1 MQARRVLFTARG
13 EVSVE
18 AFDIATPDSDRIL
31 VETLYTAISP
41 GTERAF
47 LLAEPNTITQ
57 KSGFPFGPG
66 YSNVG
71 RVVAIGNAVR
81 KFRPG
86 DLVATR
92 QAHVSHFLLPET
104 TGPGEP
110 PEKYRGQFRSP
121 IVPTEPA
128 VGLHYIWPLSPHLDE
143 QTLKASTPF
152 GIVSVGVTGA
162 RYARIDLGESV
173 LVIGLGPVGLYAAQS
188 AKLAGGF
195 PVLGLDPIPSRRKLA
210 QELGVDDAY
219 AAPGELESGH
229 RLMSG
234 RAPMIVIE
242 ATGNPDAVNLAFRL
256 CARHGRVVLLGST
269 RGVTPQV
276 DFYTDVHRKGLTIIG
291 AHVLTRPVLDD
302 SDGRWNAWDEN
313 ALVLRLIE
321 SGRLNCAPLIAR
333 EFAADK
339 AADAYRLIEES
350 PETLGVLLN
359 WKH

>member
-1 MQARRVLFTARG
+1 MQARRVLFIARG
-13 EVSVE
+13 EVSLE
-18 AFDIATPDSDRIL
+18 AFEIGPPDTDQIL

-41 GTERAF
+41 GTEQAF
-47 LLAEPNTITQ
+47 LLAEPNTITH
-57 KSGFPFGPG
+57 KAGFPFRPG

-71 RVVAIGNAVR
+71 RVTAVGEAVR

-86 DLVATR
+86 DMVATR
-92 QAHVSHFLLPET
+92 QTHVSHFLLPET

-110 PEKYRGQFRSP
+110 PEKYRGHFQSP

-128 VGLHYIWPLSPHLDE
+128 VGLHYIWPLQPHLDDHAI
-143 QTLKASTPF
+143 KASAPF

-195 PVLGLDPIPSRRKLA
+195 PVLGLDPIASRRKLA
-210 QELGVDDAY
+210 QELGIDGVY
-219 AAPGELESGH
+219 ATPAELESGH
-229 RLMSG
+229 PLMAR
-234 RAPMIVIE
+234 RAPSVVIE
-242 ATGNPDAVNLAFRL
+242 ATGRPDVVTLAFRL
-256 CARHGRVVLLGST
+256 CGRNGRVVLLGST

-276 DFYTDVHRKGLTIIG
+276 DFYTDVHRKGLTVVG

-321 SGRLNCAPLIAR
+321 SGRLDCTPLIAH
-333 EFAADK
+333 EFAVDK
-339 AADAYRLIEES
+339 VTDAYRLIQES

-359 WKH
+359 WKC

>member
-13 EVSVE
+13 EVSLE
-18 AFDIATPDSDRIL
+18 AFEIAPPDADQIL

-47 LLAEPNTITQ
+47 LLAEPNTITH
-57 KSGFPFGPG
+57 KAGFPFQPG
-66 YSNVG
+66 YSNIG
-71 RVVAIGNAVR
+71 RIVEIGNAVK

-92 QAHVSHFLLPET
+92 QAHVSHFMLPES
-104 TGPGEP
+104 TGPGEL

-121 IVPTEPA
+121 IVPDDPA
-128 VGLHYIWPLSPHLDE
+128 VGLHYIWPVSPHLDE
-143 QTLKASTPF
+143 ATLKASAPF
-152 GIVSVGVTGA
+152 GLVSVGVTGA

-195 PVLGLDPIPSRRKLA
+195 PVLGLDPVASRREQA
-210 QELGVDDAY
+210 RALGIDGVY
-219 AAPGELESGH
+219 ANPVELEAGH
-229 RLMSG
+229 PLMAG
-234 RAPMIVIE
+234 KAPTIVIE
-242 ATGNPDAVNLAFRL
+242 ATGRPDVIPLAFRL
-256 CARHGRVVLLGST
+256 CRRNGRVVLLGST
-269 RGVTPQV
+269 RGATPQV
-276 DFYTDVHRKGLTIIG
+276 DFYNDVHRKGLTVIG
-291 AHVLTRPVLDD
+291 AHVLTRPVLDN

-321 SGRLNCAPLIAR
+321 SGRLDCRPLIAR
-333 EFAADK
+333 AFAAER
-339 AADAYRLIEES
+339 AADAYRLIQDL

-359 WKH
+359 WKS